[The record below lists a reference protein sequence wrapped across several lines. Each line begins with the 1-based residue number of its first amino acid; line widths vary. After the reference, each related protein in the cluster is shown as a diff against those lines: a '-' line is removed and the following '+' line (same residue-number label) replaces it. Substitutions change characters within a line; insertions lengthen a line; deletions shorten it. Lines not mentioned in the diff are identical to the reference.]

1 MSDQGGDGYTRRYLL
16 QTLGAGAAAGLAGCS
31 GGGNNGSEPASTP
44 QPENDTETTSTPTP
58 DPEVEHVDLD
68 SWNNYILDASENP
81 GQYVVGSWS
90 PQQIDEAV
98 GTVPLAVS
106 YVDNPHQALNFEPG
120 EVPETF
126 VQLYDGTD
134 KITTAKVNQLPGGIE
149 AEDVKQSLTD
159 NGYTKASEE
168 SGFDIYT
175 GDGNIVH
182 AVAEDR
188 HAMAAHIFNA
198 GEDTSEFNQTYLESV
213 LSHRE
218 GEPAQEIQELQ
229 EALGPKDT
237 FGVVGSES
245 YESVTL
251 SPFVISHSDFPQ
263 EYQPEYAAT
272 SVDVGDD
279 TKHGAY
285 IFDDESTAAA
295 SAGGL
300 QQMGEEYHNGW
311 RNVTQEGRIIKAEG
325 EASLESLIENG
336 GHLDFNRGARAML
349 INPEI

>member
-44 QPENDTETTSTPTP
+44 EPENDTETTSTPTP

-106 YVDNPHQALNFEPG
+106 YVDNPHQALNFEPD

-126 VQLYDGTD
+126 VQAYSGTD
-134 KITTAKVNQLPGGIE
+134 NWTTAKIDQLPGGVE

-159 NGYTKASEE
+159 NSYTKASEE

-188 HAMAAHIFNA
+188 HALGADIFE
-198 GEDTSEFNQTYLESV
+198 GEAPSSDFNQRYLEAV
-213 LSHRE
+213 LSHQG
-218 GEPAQEIQELQ
+218 GEPESEVIELQ
-229 EALGPKDT
+229 NALGPRDT
-237 FGVVGSES
+237 FSVASKESFAMLEGTSTDVV
-245 YESVTL
+245 
-251 SPFVISHSDFPQ
+251 SHPHFGE
-263 EYQPEYAAT
+263 EYQPEFVATSLDAEDAKKHVAYLFEDQDTANTVAAT
-272 SVDVGDD
+272 LMQRHKEGMQ
-279 TKHGAY
+279 Y
-285 IFDDESTAAA
+285 
-295 SAGGL
+295 
-300 QQMGEEYHNGW
+300 
-311 RNVTQEGRIIKAEG
+311 RNQWTNISQNGRIMKAEG
-325 EASLESLIENG
+325 EVDLGSKIESGNHLNYNG
-336 GHLDFNRGARAML
+336 MMVPTD
-349 INPEI
+349 I